1 MDTCGFPKAAYYIRQ
16 AQWVHDRPVLWL
28 IPHWNWPG
36 KEGQPIKV
44 MAMSNAETIE
54 LRLNG
59 RSLGTQ
65 PVDHFEMNSWQ
76 VPYQPGRLEAIAR
89 SGGRVVATYAV
100 ETTGAPVRLKL
111 TPDRAA
117 IDGDGR
123 DAVPVT
129 VEALDSRGRHVA
141 TANLPVQFEV
151 SGGKIIG
158 VGNGNPNSHEP
169 DKATARSLY
178 NGYAQV
184 IVQSEK
190 GGAGSLTLR
199 ATSPMLRAATAV
211 LRVRSVPA
219 VPTVA

>member
-1 MDTCGFPKAAYYIRQ
+1 M
-16 AQWVHDRPVLWL
+16 
-28 IPHWNWPG
+28 
-36 KEGQPIKV
+36 
-44 MAMSNAETIE
+44 
-54 LRLNG
+54 
-59 RSLGTQ
+59 
-65 PVDHFEMNSWQ
+65 
-76 VPYQPGRLEAIAR
+76 
-89 SGGRVVATYAV
+89 
-100 ETTGAPVRLKL
+100 
-111 TPDRAA
+111 
-117 IDGDGR
+117 
-123 DAVPVT
+123 
-129 VEALDSRGRHVA
+129 A

-190 GGAGSLTLR
+190 GSAGSLMLR
-199 ATSPMLRAATAV
+199 ATSPALRAATAV